1 MSEPQV
7 TRRNFLRLCGTSS
20 IGLALAACGVTPT
33 PTATPVSTNMALPT
47 STALPTATPTLT
59 STPAPTSTA
68 TATATTTATPKP
80 PTLRSVGEKLGVYLG
95 TTVDGA
101 EEWQTSQ
108 YINAAREHFS
118 VLFPAG
124 SFMQSVLDTPQRGG
138 TQHATEFRRRAT
150 ADKQVLYIHPAFY
163 HRDFRESLT
172 TASNDDVRKFMDS
185 HVRLLLGFVPKVDG
199 DAKPTFINF
208 INEAIYYYEGKVDWN
223 GSPYYRVF
231 GNRLLTEIYL
241 MFYRA
246 AQEMGL
252 QVGKDLRLIYSDN
265 NIFRPN
271 PKTDFVFDNLAR
283 SKREIASALG
293 IPEDKV
299 QFDVAVQYHLDVNNP
314 KKFDGYYTVPTDDEM
329 LTTIKRF
336 AQIGRTHITEFDVA
350 GAQTQAEITDILRRI
365 TRTAVGSG
373 LVDSINYWYSL
384 RVFETNSDKRTR
396 DSGKENFYHPIGLFD
411 RNYNPTDVYRAL
423 LQDLIELSA
432 KK

>member
-1 MSEPQV
+1 
-7 TRRNFLRLCGTSS
+7 
-20 IGLALAACGVTPT
+20 
-33 PTATPVSTNMALPT
+33 
-47 STALPTATPTLT
+47 
-59 STPAPTSTA
+59 
-68 TATATTTATPKP
+68 
-80 PTLRSVGEKLGVYLG
+80 
-95 TTVDGA
+95 
-101 EEWQTSQ
+101 
-108 YINAAREHFS
+108 
-118 VLFPAG
+118 
-124 SFMQSVLDTPQRGG
+124 
-138 TQHATEFRRRAT
+138 
-150 ADKQVLYIHPAFY
+150 
-163 HRDFRESLT
+163 
-172 TASNDDVRKFMDS
+172 
-185 HVRLLLGFVPKVDG
+185 
-199 DAKPTFINF
+199 
-208 INEAIYYYEGKVDWN
+208 
-223 GSPYYRVF
+223 
-231 GNRLLTEIYL
+231 

-336 AQIGRTHITEFDVA
+336 AQIGRIHITEFDVA

-373 LVDSINYWYSL
+373 LVDSITYWFSL